1 MIDHYTM
8 GLVINHQ
15 KKFKAFS
22 LLHFRKMRLLIM
34 IFIII
39 MILGKETFSWLKTV
53 GNNIRGIVGL
63 TVSQKWAPD
72 VNKTNETEE
81 NGEEG

>member
-1 MIDHYTM
+1 MITKSMDLNL
-8 GLVINHQ
+8 G
-15 KKFKAFS
+15 KAS
-22 LLHFRKMRLLIM
+22 DAKV
-34 IFIII
+34 
-39 MILGKETFSWLKTV
+39 LGKETFSWLKTV

-72 VNKTNETEE
+72 VNKTNGTEE